1 MRRRKVSGE
10 RSGGELTRRVSHVA
24 MWRISRHASR
34 HWMDLFWGMRWMYVL
49 GDVRARRESMNRHW
63 STMSGRP
70 SSSNRTGGRRR
81 LNGMK
86 DFQQGNI
93 NSLTFGRSAEGS
105 FAAFGRRH
113 VLVGH
118 RNHKQREA
126 KNGSEPKREK
136 GQTKRLKDGD
146 KR

>member
-1 MRRRKVSGE
+1 
-10 RSGGELTRRVSHVA
+10 
-24 MWRISRHASR
+24 
-34 HWMDLFWGMRWMYVL
+34 MDLFWGMRWMHVL
-49 GDVRARRESMNRHW
+49 GDVRARRESMNGHW

-118 RNHKQREA
+118 RNHKQRE
-126 KNGSEPKREK
+126 EEREVSRNERK
-136 GQTKRLKDGD
+136 D
-146 KR
+146 KRKDQKMEMKI